1 MKKSLISLLIAGLMV
16 LSFAGCSNGSRDP
29 GVPVIEELF
38 YTNDLSGVNNT
49 DVYLDNLERLS
60 TIKVNHSKSATYD
73 FKYSMVVSFKDEDI
87 DVFEMHLSWDGFKDP
102 NNEITYKINNRY
114 AEQYSWFNGECWKR
128 GSCEKPLE
136 LSAYLVDLAGNQSDI
151 YTFSVATVFG
161 D

>member
-38 YTNDLSGVNNT
+38 YTNDLSGVNNA
-49 DVYLDNLERLS
+49 DVIFADLARLS
-60 TIKVNHSKSATYD
+60 TIKVNHGNSKTYD
-73 FKYSMVVSFKDEDI
+73 FKYTMVLSFKDEDI
-87 DVFEMHLSWDGFKDP
+87 DVFEMHLSWDGFQDP
-102 NNEITYKINNRY
+102 KNEITYKVNNIY
-114 AEQYSWFNGECWKR
+114 ADQFSWYNGECWKR
-128 GSCEKPLE
+128 GSCDKPLE
-136 LSAYLVDLAGNQSDI
+136 LSAYLVDLAGNKSDI